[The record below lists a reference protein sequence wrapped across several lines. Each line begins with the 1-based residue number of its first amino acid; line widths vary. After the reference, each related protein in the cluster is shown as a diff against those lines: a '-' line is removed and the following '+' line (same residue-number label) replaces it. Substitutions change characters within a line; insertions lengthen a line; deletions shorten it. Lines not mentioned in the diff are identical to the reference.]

1 MRITG
6 GRAKGKMGMRN
17 VLLQEILTLLKETPI
32 NYDLKP
38 WNEWSN
44 KELLQFYGDLRIDI
58 ETEEYYDD
66 IQSL

>member
-1 MRITG
+1 MRIIS

-17 VLLQEILTLLKETPI
+17 VLLQEILTLLKETTI

-44 KELLQFYGDLRIDI
+44 KELLQFYGDLRIVI
-58 ETEEYYDD
+58 ETEEYD
-66 IQSL
+66 

>member
-58 ETEEYYDD
+58 ETEEYD
-66 IQSL
+66 

>member
-44 KELLQFYGDLRIDI
+44 KELLQFYGDLRIVI
-58 ETEEYYDD
+58 ETEEYD
-66 IQSL
+66 